1 MRRTLSLTLGIL
13 LACATIATASNNKKK
28 KENTKEGYVFTE
40 LKTPSEHFGKITG
53 QSRNLLVMVNRFFP
67 RIRNH
72 ASR

>member
-40 LKTPSEHFGKITG
+40 LKRLPNTSVKSQDRAGTCWSWSTVSFQIGRAH
-53 QSRNLLVMVNRFFP
+53 V
-67 RIRNH
+67 
-72 ASR
+72 